1 MATQGQRRAQA
12 IGAMRALRKLYRT
25 LDTTGEKME
34 RELDRLVKRKTLIGP
49 DSLAKTGTLMVE
61 IEFKFKALVKGFG
74 DLVAIIANLP
84 R

>member
-1 MATQGQRRAQA
+1 
-12 IGAMRALRKLYRT
+12 
-25 LDTTGEKME
+25 
-34 RELDRLVKRKTLIGP
+34 LIGP